1 MLLSPYLLDRGD
13 FRKLTKE
20 INTHLGKP
28 MTVQEEMCVI
38 FIANTTQAKW
48 ADAVKVMTESVFVE
62 RTKLHT
68 KFRQTPDTYY
78 IANTVHSSF
87 QWSYG

>member
-1 MLLSPYLLDRGD
+1 MA
-13 FRKLTKE
+13 
-20 INTHLGKP
+20 
-28 MTVQEEMCVI
+28 VQEEMCVI

-48 ADAVKVMTESVFVE
+48 ADAVKVMAESVFVE

-78 IANTVHSSF
+78 IANTIHSSF
-87 QWSYG
+87 NGRMVDSSLLLNAARDLAFFISSASR